1 MCKSGVTTFFCLAP
15 KQISLIFVFVP
26 KEFLERL
33 FVVVASAGT
42 SLETGTLF
50 FGEPEGD
57 SKPKARESEREEG
70 RRGQAMSSRRMRQTR

>member
-50 FGEPEGD
+50 YFLVNQREIASRKEGEGGEGA
-57 SKPKARESEREEG
+57 KR
-70 RRGQAMSSRRMRQTR
+70 